1 MSNAMNEVPAG
12 SGTHPVVMVAVAA
25 NNLAASSAF
34 YTKVFGWQTLP
45 ASPEIVVAM
54 APAGPAVSL
63 RANTPEGFPGVVP
76 FIRVDNVAATL
87 DEVTTAGGAVER
99 APWSMPMAG
108 TLARFKDSSGTIYG
122 LIDAPIPV
130 GTPRMPMPFGSNPR
144 PPFGTVCSLEM
155 YAADGATAATFFG
168 SVFGWRALETMP
180 QYMAFD
186 AGAGVPGVFQSH
198 TPAMP
203 AVAYIYVGD
212 AAAKLAE
219 IESAGGQRLGDA
231 MSVPGLGTFGYFK
244 DACGTTMGL
253 IAP

>member
-1 MSNAMNEVPAG
+1 MSNAMNQVPAG
-12 SGTHPVVMVAVAA
+12 SGRHPVMMVAVSATS
-25 NNLAASSAF
+25 LAASSVF
-34 YTKVFGWQTLP
+34 YTRVFGWQMMP
-45 ASPEIVVAM
+45 ASPEIMVAM
-54 APAGPAVSL
+54 APAGPSVSL

-76 FIRVDNVAATL
+76 FIRVDDVAAAL
-87 DEVTTAGGAVER
+87 DEVTAAGGAVER
-99 APWSMPMAG
+99 APWSMPMPG
-108 TLARFKDSSGTIYG
+108 RLARFKDSSGTIYG
-122 LIDAPIPV
+122 LIEAPIPV
-130 GTPRMPMPFGSNPR
+130 GMLRMPMPFGSNPR

-155 YAADGATAATFFG
+155 YAADGTAAAAFFG
-168 SVFGWRALETMP
+168 RVFGWRALETMP

-198 TPAMP
+198 TPSLP

>member
-63 RANTPEGFPGVVP
+63 RASTPEGFPGVVP

-87 DEVTTAGGAVER
+87 DEVTAAGGAVER

-155 YAADGATAATFFG
+155 YAADGAAAATFFG

-180 QYMAFD
+180 HYMAFD

-198 TPAMP
+198 TPSLP

-253 IAP
+253 IEP

>member
-1 MSNAMNEVPAG
+1 MSDAMNHVPAG
-12 SGTHPVVMVAVAA
+12 SGRHPVVMVAVAA
-25 NNLAASSAF
+25 NDLAASAAF
-34 YTKVFGWQTLP
+34 YSRVFSWQTLP

-76 FIRVDNVAATL
+76 FIRVDDVAAIL
-87 DEVTTAGGAVER
+87 DKVTAAGGAIER
-99 APWSMPMAG
+99 GPWTIPMAG
-108 TLARFKDSSGTIYG
+108 KLARFKDSSGTIYG
-122 LIDAPIPV
+122 LIEAPIPV
-130 GTPRMPMPFGSNPR
+130 GMPRMPMPFGSNPR

-155 YAADGATAATFFG
+155 HAADGVAAATFFG
-168 SVFGWRALETMP
+168 QVFGWGALETMP

-198 TPAMP
+198 TPSLP
-203 AVAYIYVGD
+203 AVAYIHVND
-212 AAAKLAE
+212 AAATLAE